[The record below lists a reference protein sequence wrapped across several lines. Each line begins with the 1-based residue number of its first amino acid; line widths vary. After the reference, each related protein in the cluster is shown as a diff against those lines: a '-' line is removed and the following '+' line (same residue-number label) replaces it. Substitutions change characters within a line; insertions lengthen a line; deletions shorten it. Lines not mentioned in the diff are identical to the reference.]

1 MRSFLVGTFIALAA
15 SVSLASNALA
25 LSVLQTS
32 ENAPQQQ
39 EAQSTTP
46 SDNDHTYLD
55 KTSLSAVTEAMR
67 LNREHRRMFADL
79 TKESGRN
86 DNALTKY
93 IKALDVRYAILSA
106 VGDSLVKAT
115 TQDEVT
121 EASAAANA
129 VLDVRTEL
137 DRAVGATQMAIIDA
151 ARMTKGYFGACD
163 SRGELADGTKCV
175 RVKDKAAEAHDSHPF
190 WAQPWDA
197 GRFVPAPSQEPGR

>member
-1 MRSFLVGTFIALAA
+1 MRSFLVGTFIAIAA
-15 SVSLASNALA
+15 SVSVSSNALA
-25 LSVLQTS
+25 LSVLQT
-32 ENAPQQQ
+32 NAQQRQ
-39 EAQSTTP
+39 DAPSTTP
-46 SDNDHTYLD
+46 SANDDTYLD

-86 DNALTKY
+86 ENALTKY

-129 VLDVRTEL
+129 VLGVRTEL

-151 ARMTKGYFGACD
+151 ARMAKVYFGACD
-163 SRGELADGTKCV
+163 SHGELADGTKCV
-175 RVKDKAAEAHDSHPF
+175 RVKSADKAGDSQPF

-197 GRFVPAPSQEPGR
+197 GRFDPAPSQERGR